1 MLDCLPPKTN
11 DVSAARKPEVAETD
25 QLARAFLKRLALG
38 ERERRRHEAMEG
50 SVAFV
55 DDDDPVERMIA
66 LDEPGRKSEHVPL
79 APGRA
84 LTAVLVARAID
95 ADPDVLR
102 RLRRENPVVVLATHM
117 PELIDATR
125 YVVEK
130 CALPTGAFV
139 KELNGSKYNDLR
151 RDQVGLVVRDGSG
164 KEHNPDTGNA
174 AIGAAL
180 HAGAALIG
188 IAPDPKRQ
196 LPRDLMR
203 SAEHRLVL
211 PPIDHGAIALMVE
224 AVTGGVPT
232 RRLDDAL
239 LRTLDIGDLP
249 VALRNVHSADDG
261 IDAIA
266 RVLSQK
272 ADYLE
277 SGPSLEELHGY
288 GAAQDW
294 GLALAQDLNDYRAG
308 HIDWSDIDNRG
319 LLLSGPPGVGKT
331 SFARALAKS
340 ARVPLV
346 ATSVAEWNS
355 ADYMS
360 GTLQAIRNAFAR
372 ARAQAP
378 CILFIDEL
386 DGISD
391 RTQIRGEYVQ
401 YWTQIVNLFLE
412 LLAGVEERPGV
423 VVIAATNHPDRIDA
437 AVKRAG
443 RLDREIAIE
452 KPDVA
457 TLDRIFRHHLGA
469 ETLPGVSLAPVALAA
484 RGRTGADVEAFVRRA
499 RGRARR
505 DGREL
510 VLADLMAELRDD
522 APQLSADDRRRI
534 AIHEAGHAVA
544 CRALGFYDAIVDV
557 SLSDTGG
564 VLVMDQQ
571 ITGCSTLPQLEA
583 MLAVILAGRAAER
596 ICFGEV
602 SIGAGGP
609 GHSDLRRATTI
620 ARDIEAQFG
629 LGSLGPVLVDV
640 SATDLL
646 IPNGL
651 LEQVAK
657 RLRAAEERALV
668 ILEVNRKQV
677 EAIAATLQ
685 IEGYLSGAAIDRL
698 MEDAASQDTANS
710 EGGR

>member
-1 MLDCLPPKTN
+1 MLDCLTAKKT
-11 DVSAARKPEVAETD
+11 DASAARTPEAASDD
-25 QLARAFLKRLALG
+25 QLARAFLKGLAQR
-38 ERERRRHEAMEG
+38 ERERRKHEAMGG

-66 LDEPGRKSEHVPL
+66 QDEPDRKTEHVPL

-84 LTAVLVARAID
+84 LTAVLVARAIE

-102 RLRRENPVVVLATHM
+102 RLRRENPVVVVATHM

-139 KELNGSKYNDLR
+139 KELNGSKYHDLK

-164 KEHNPDTGNA
+164 REHNPDTGNA

-188 IAPDPKRQ
+188 IAPDPRRQ
-196 LPRDLMR
+196 LPKDLLR

-239 LRTLDIGDLP
+239 LRTLDIADLP
-249 VALRNVHSADDG
+249 VALRNARSADDG

-277 SGPSLEELHGY
+277 SGPSLDELHGY
-288 GAAQDW
+288 GAARDW

-308 HIDWSDIDNRG
+308 RIDWSDIDNRG

-391 RTQIRGEYVQ
+391 RSQIQGEYVQ

-423 VVIAATNHPDRIDA
+423 VVVAATNHPDRIDA

-469 ETLPGVSLAPVALAA
+469 ETLPDISLAPVALAA

-505 DGREL
+505 AGREI
-510 VLADLMAELRDD
+510 VVDDLMVEVREGST
-522 APQLSADDRRRI
+522 PLSADQRHRV

-544 CRALGFYDAIVDV
+544 CRAVGSNAVIDV
-557 SLSDTGG
+557 SLNDGG
-564 VLVMDQQ
+564 GLLAWDQQ
-571 ITGCSTLPQLEA
+571 ITGCSTLSQLEA
-583 MLAVILAGRAAER
+583 ILEVCLAGRVAEQIR
-596 ICFGEV
+596 FGEA
-602 SIGAGGP
+602 SIGAGGL
-609 GHSDLRRATTI
+609 GGSDLQQATEL
-620 ARDIEAQFG
+620 ARDIETKFG
-629 LGSLGPVLVDV
+629 LGGMGPVLVDV
-640 SATDLL
+640 SGRDLL
-646 IPNGL
+646 VPNGIL
-651 LEQVAK
+651 GLVAK
-657 RLRAAEERALV
+657 RLLAAEERVRVL
-668 ILEVNRKQV
+668 LTQHWREV
-677 EAIAATLQ
+677 EAIADALLVD
-685 IEGYLSGAAIDRL
+685 GYLTGTEIERL
-698 MEDAASQDTANS
+698 LASAASPSTPNS
-710 EGGR
+710 EGRR

>member
-1 MLDCLPPKTN
+1 MLDDYLDDIVACAPDPVVPP
-11 DVSAARKPEVAETD
+11 TD
-25 QLARAFLKRLALG
+25 TLAQAFLKRLALG
-38 ERERRRHEAMEG
+38 ERERRRHEAMAS
-50 SVAFV
+50 SVAFI
-55 DDDDPVERMIA
+55 DDDDPVERMVA
-66 LDEPGRKSEHVPL
+66 LDEPDRKSEHLPL

-84 LTAVLVARAID
+84 LTAVLVARAIE

-102 RLRRENPVVVLATHM
+102 RLRRENPVVTIATHM

-125 YVVEK
+125 YVMEK
-130 CALPTGAFV
+130 CALATGAFV
-139 KELNGSKYNDLR
+139 KELNGSKYHDLR

-164 KEHNPDTGNA
+164 REHSPDIGNA

-196 LPRDLMR
+196 LPRDLLR
-203 SAEHRLVL
+203 STEHRLVL

-224 AVTGGVPT
+224 AVTGDVPT
-232 RRLDDAL
+232 RRIDDAL

-249 VALRNVHSADDG
+249 VALRNVRSADDG

-277 SGPSLEELHGY
+277 YGPSLEELHGY
-288 GAAQDW
+288 GGARDW
-294 GLALAQDLNDYRAG
+294 GLDLARDLNDYRNG
-308 HIDWSDIDNRG
+308 QIDWSDIDNRG

-391 RTQIRGEYVQ
+391 RSQIRGEYIQ

-423 VVIAATNHPDRIDA
+423 VVVAATNHADRIDA

-443 RLDREIAIE
+443 RLDREIMIK

-457 TLDRIFRHHLGA
+457 TLGRIFRHHLGA
-469 ETLPGVSLAPVALAA
+469 EALPDVSLAPVALAA

-505 DGREL
+505 AGREI
-510 VLADLMAELRDD
+510 VVDDLMVEVREGST
-522 APQLSADDRRRI
+522 PLSADHRHRV

-544 CRALGFYDAIVDV
+544 CRAVRSNAVIDV
-557 SLSDTGG
+557 SLNDGG
-564 VLVMDQQ
+564 GLLAWDQQ
-571 ITGCSTLPQLEA
+571 ITGCSTLSQLEA
-583 MLAVILAGRAAER
+583 ILEVCLAGRVSEQIR
-596 ICFGEV
+596 FGEA
-602 SIGAGGP
+602 SIGAGGL
-609 GHSDLRRATTI
+609 GGSDLQQATEL
-620 ARDIEAQFG
+620 ARDIETKFG
-629 LGSLGPVLVDV
+629 LGGMGPVLVDV
-640 SATDLL
+640 SGRDLL
-646 IPNGL
+646 VPNGI
-651 LEQVAK
+651 LELVAK
-657 RLRAAEERALV
+657 RLLAAEERVRVL
-668 ILEVNRKQV
+668 LTQRWKEV
-677 EAIAATLQ
+677 EAIADALLVD
-685 IEGYLSGAAIDRL
+685 GYLAGAEVERILAA
-698 MEDAASQDTANS
+698 AASQDALNS